1 MNLTDIT
8 VYQAVVK
15 LKQKR
20 FQNKTLIIIDF
31 WVLEIMRNH

>member
-1 MNLTDIT
+1 MQMNLTDIT

-20 FQNKTLIIIDF
+20 FQNKTLRIIDF
-31 WVLEIMRNH
+31 